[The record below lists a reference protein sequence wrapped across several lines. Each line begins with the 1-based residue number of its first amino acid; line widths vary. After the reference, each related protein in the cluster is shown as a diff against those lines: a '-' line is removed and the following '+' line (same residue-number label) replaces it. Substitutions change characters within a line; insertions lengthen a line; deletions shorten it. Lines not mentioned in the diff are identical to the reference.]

1 MNKKLFYKLI
11 LQLNTLKLRLRFSAF
26 ILHNFLSNSSPENV
40 PTTCNKN
47 FLSKKKKKK
56 GKKRIY
62 FFSGN
67 MMLHVDTILRISRI
81 LAMRKS
87 KFEVFLPKMNI
98 SEPLDS
104 D

>member
-40 PTTCNKN
+40 PTTCNKI

-56 GKKRIY
+56 RKEKNLL
-62 FFSGN
+62 F
-67 MMLHVDTILRISRI
+67 LRKYDV
-81 LAMRKS
+81 AC
-87 KFEVFLPKMNI
+87 
-98 SEPLDS
+98 
-104 D
+104 